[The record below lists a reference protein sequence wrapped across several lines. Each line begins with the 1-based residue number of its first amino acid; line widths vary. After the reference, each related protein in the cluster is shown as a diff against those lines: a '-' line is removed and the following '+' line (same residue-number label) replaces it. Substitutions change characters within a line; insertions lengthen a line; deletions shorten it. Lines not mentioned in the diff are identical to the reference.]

1 MWLLQRRLARGGVTK
16 KSKKDRA
23 RDAVTIVAKRSLAPK
38 TQLVVVEIDNVR
50 YVLGVGEGGVSVID
64 SRPTDGTAAPDVP
77 ASAPRLAPVRALRSS
92 LPSADTDTAAA
103 PVTTAASDVA
113 TATAAST
120 DTPGS
125 LPLRRAHR
133 EAHREA
139 QREARPTFG
148 AALSREA
155 SQALRRAIGA

>member
-1 MWLLQRRLARGGVTK
+1 M
-16 KSKKDRA
+16 
-23 RDAVTIVAKRSLAPK
+23 
-38 TQLVVVEIDNVR
+38 R

-64 SRPTDGTAAPDVP
+64 SRPTGGTADVDVP
-77 ASAPRLAPVRALRSS
+77 ASAPRLAPVRALRSAM
-92 LPSADTDTAAA
+92 PSTATTATPSDAGTATTATPSDASTATDTATNTG
-103 PVTTAASDVA
+103 TTAAS
-113 TATAAST
+113 TAASSSVTAT
-120 DTPGS
+120 DTAGS